1 MIIIGA
7 DVCKS
12 SVVFCC
18 LDSENPPPDYGEYYR
33 NGDNFKTATADIHGL
48 KMILECKAA
57 VIVLEPTGNNYS
69 RLWVEKLGA
78 AGMKVALV
86 GHSECKSYRKILAL
100 PDKDDSADAL
110 TLGYYYLLNHANPR
124 RFVISRDD
132 TTYQLR
138 GRILRIQHLTRLQNM
153 IGNRLK
159 QDLAYAFPE
168 RQNTRMDAPLF
179 WGWLAGE
186 RPSLR
191 YDNELAKSV
200 GLGLSDDVR
209 VAAKALYA
217 NMQREKAVQIEL
229 KTLLDAPQFRPY
241 RAVLSLYGMGAR
253 VQSMLISQL
262 YPIENFLN
270 ADGSVIVERSR
281 GRISK
286 KKTLKHLSERRVLKM
301 LGLAPTREQSGTSID
316 NTKKAGSNLCRD
328 AMWQWAFTRIEPN
341 RRRLQGELGDI
352 LKAKHDEL
360 KASHPTKLARSKFL
374 AYAAKRV
381 FYDLV
386 AEIAKKD

>member
-1 MIIIGA
+1 
-7 DVCKS
+7 
-12 SVVFCC
+12 
-18 LDSENPPPDYGEYYR
+18 
-33 NGDNFKTATADIHGL
+33 
-48 KMILECKAA
+48 
-57 VIVLEPTGNNYS
+57 
-69 RLWVEKLGA
+69 
-78 AGMKVALV
+78 
-86 GHSECKSYRKILAL
+86 AL

-124 RFVISRDD
+124 RFVIQRDD
-132 TTYQLR
+132 TTFQLR
-138 GRILRIQHLTRLQNM
+138 GRILRLQHLNRIQNM
-153 IGNRLK
+153 IANRLK

-168 RQNTRMDAPLF
+168 RQSTAMNAPLF

-186 RPSLR
+186 RPSIK
-191 YDNELAKSV
+191 YDNELAKTV
-200 GLGLSDDVR
+200 GLGLSEDVR
-209 VAAKALYA
+209 VAAKSLYD

-229 KTLLDAPQFRPY
+229 KTLLDAPQCRPY
-241 RAVLSLYGMGAR
+241 RAVLSRYGMGAR

-262 YPIENFLN
+262 YPIQNFLD
-270 ADGSVIVERSR
+270 ADGQIITERSR

-341 RRRLQGELGDI
+341 TRRLQGELGDI

-374 AYAAKRV
+374 AYAARRV
-381 FYDLV
+381 FYDLA
-386 AEIAKKD
+386 AEIAQKD